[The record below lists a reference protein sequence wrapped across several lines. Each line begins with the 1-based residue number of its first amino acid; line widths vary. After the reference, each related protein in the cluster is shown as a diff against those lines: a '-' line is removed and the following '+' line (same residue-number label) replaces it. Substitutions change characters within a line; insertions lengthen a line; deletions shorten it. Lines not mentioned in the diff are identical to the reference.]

1 MKVAAIIPAAGV
13 GTRMQSPSPKQFIP
27 LGDGSVLIH
36 TLRKFAAC
44 SRVQTARVSLRETD
58 MPGFRQELE
67 QRGLSDFALLVA
79 GGAHRQESVY
89 NGLGTVDP
97 DTDIVV
103 VHDGVRPFVEVA
115 MIEAVIDAAAEK
127 GSAILAL
134 PCVDTVKQVERQQ
147 VVATLPREKIVM
159 VQTPQAFRYQ
169 ILEEAFER
177 ARADHY
183 FASDESCLVERLGY
197 PVAVLRGSERNIKIT
212 RPADLP
218 LAELFVR
225 QSARSQ
231 GFGTPGE
238 TCGQGAS

>member
-1 MKVAAIIPAAGV
+1 MNVAAIIPAAGV
-13 GTRMQSPSPKQFIP
+13 GTRMKSPSPKQFIP

-36 TLRKFAAC
+36 TLEKFAAC
-44 SRVQTARVSLRETD
+44 TRVLNARVSLRESD
-58 MPGFRQELE
+58 MPVFRQELE
-67 QRGLSDFALLVA
+67 QRGLSEFAHLVA

-89 NGLGTVDP
+89 NAFRALDSG
-97 DTDIVV
+97 TDIVV

-127 GSAILAL
+127 GSAIVAL
-134 PCVDTVKQVERQQ
+134 PCIDTVKQVERQQ

-159 VQTPQAFRYQ
+159 VQTPQAFRYH

-183 FASDESCLVERLGY
+183 YASDESCLVERLGY
-197 PVAVLRGSERNIKIT
+197 PVTVLLGSERNIKIT
-212 RPADLP
+212 KPADLP

-225 QSARSQ
+225 QSAS
-231 GFGTPGE
+231 PGA
-238 TCGQGAS
+238 GS

>member
-1 MKVAAIIPAAGV
+1 MNVAAIIPAAGI
-13 GTRMQSPSPKQFIP
+13 GTRMKSSSPKQFIP

-36 TLRKFAAC
+36 TLGKFAAC
-44 SRVQTARVSLRETD
+44 SRVLTARVSLRESD
-58 MPGFRQELE
+58 MPLFRQELE
-67 QRGLSDFALLVA
+67 QRGLSGFAHLVA

-89 NGLGTVDP
+89 NAFRTLDSG
-97 DTDIVV
+97 TDIVV
-103 VHDGVRPFVEVA
+103 VHDGVRPFVEPA

-159 VQTPQAFRYQ
+159 VQTPQAFRYD
-169 ILEEAFER
+169 ILKNAFER

-183 FASDESCLVERLGY
+183 YASDESSLVERLGY
-197 PVAVLRGSERNIKIT
+197 PVTVLLGSERNIKIT
-212 RPADLP
+212 KPADLP

-225 QSARSQ
+225 QSA
-231 GFGTPGE
+231 GPGLRAE
-238 TCGQGAS
+238 PQCGGGS